1 MVGGDLSLGWPPR
14 VLLSFREM
22 MDGQTDGWMGENP
35 PLHFNAPSGSL
46 S

>member
-1 MVGGDLSLGWPPR
+1 MVGGALSLGWPPG

-22 MDGQTDGWMGENP
+22 MDGQMDGWMSEHP
-35 PLHFNAPSGSL
+35 ALHFHAPSGSF